1 MASLHAIVPSALPRS
16 NWEPRVA
23 IVSVPIGAAFGPAEL
38 ERGMVQDA
46 RLEALIREGWTLSAT
61 LQAEDKGVAMILLVF
76 LRGPAVTAAD
86 VGALHA
92 EVAALRADLLR
103 LDTEETRAALSSV
116 VSALSSERDGARA
129 SRVAHEIRAVL
140 GHAWGLS
147 WGAVLGVVVLAWIA
161 TVAAL
166 VLSELLAA
174 LVLS

>member
-1 MASLHAIVPSALPRS
+1 MTSLHAIVPSALPRS

-86 VGALHA
+86 IGALHA

-103 LDTEETRAALSSV
+103 LDTEETRA
-116 VSALSSERDGARA
+116 ALSSERDGARA

-147 WGAVLGVVVLAWIA
+147 WGAVLGAVVLAWIA